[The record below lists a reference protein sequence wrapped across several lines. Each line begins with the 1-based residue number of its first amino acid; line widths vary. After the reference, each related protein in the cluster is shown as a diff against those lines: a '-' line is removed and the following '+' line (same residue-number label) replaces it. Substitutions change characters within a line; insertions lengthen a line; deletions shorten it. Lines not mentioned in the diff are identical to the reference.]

1 MASGCLAKVVFSD
14 ARHNFLLHGLA
25 AVGVLL
31 FTPVIFGLSGL
42 NARMAA
48 QPMEIVS
55 AVIGTILM
63 TPVFMPE
70 QNENIRDVVCARKTS
85 HILVCFLRLLLAA
98 ILAVLLTGVL
108 ALWMRHSGS
117 EVSLRLFA
125 GAAGNALALGSLGFF
140 ASAVGDNAVIGY
152 MTAFSYFFADLF
164 LREKLGVFDLFTFS
178 QGKTAVNLWLYVT
191 AAVLVSA
198 ALAFRR
204 LSALR
209 S

>member
-14 ARHNFLLHGLA
+14 ARHNFLLYGLA

-70 QNENIRDVVCARKTS
+70 QNETLNRHREHTAPFIERTENVDMSELYRTFLTHVPSGGR
-85 HILVCFLRLLLAA
+85 ILDPGC
-98 ILAVLLTGVL
+98 
-108 ALWMRHSGS
+108 
-117 EVSLRLFA
+117 
-125 GAAGNALALGSLGFF
+125 GAARPNIHL
-140 ASAVGDNAVIGY
+140 
-152 MTAFSYFFADLF
+152 TQ
-164 LREKLGVFDLFTFS
+164 K
-178 QGKTAVNLWLYVT
+178 
-191 AAVLVSA
+191 
-198 ALAFRR
+198 RR
-204 LSALR
+204 HA
-209 S
+209 